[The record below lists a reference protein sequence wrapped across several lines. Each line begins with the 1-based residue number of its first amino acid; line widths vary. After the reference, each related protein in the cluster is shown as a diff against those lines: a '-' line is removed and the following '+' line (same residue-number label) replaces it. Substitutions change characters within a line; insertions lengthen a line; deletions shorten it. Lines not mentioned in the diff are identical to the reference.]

1 MSAEKEVVNFWL
13 NRRGFFTISNLK
25 IKNKDIGILAL
36 KYDEGDLKNITH
48 VEICCSITGF
58 IDQGH
63 IFEKIIFEKFNDK
76 NVKDAI
82 AKYIKDDNIKV
93 ENFFV
98 INSLPKDNQG
108 LASKFE
114 KNGIA
119 LIEFEDV
126 LADVLKELDTSYF
139 KNDTIRTLQLVK
151 FLLMTNPKKFIDV
164 LYKNLSP
171 AKRREFLAEILN
183 NDEIIK
189 EFKKTNE
196 ERLAIILKQAMI
208 KPEKL
213 AQMLENGVLNNKT
226 RKPFI
231 NSLMEQEK
239 SGKIYKQ
246 VKQNKKEMPLI
257 KFFE

>member
-25 IKNKDIGILAL
+25 VRNKDIGILAL
-36 KYDEGDLKNITH
+36 KYNEGVLKNIVH

-58 IDQGH
+58 IDQSH

-82 AKYIKDDNIKV
+82 GKYVRDDNIKV

-98 INSLPKDNQG
+98 INSLPKDNKD

-114 KNGIA
+114 KNDIS

-151 FLLMTNPKKFIDV
+151 FLLLTNPKKFIDV

-171 AKRREFLAEILN
+171 AKRREFLAELLSS
-183 NDEIIK
+183 DDIIK
-189 EFKKTNE
+189 EFRKTNE
-196 ERLAIILKQAMI
+196 ERLALILKQAMI
-208 KPEKL
+208 KPENL
-213 AQMLENGVLNNKT
+213 AKMLENGVLNKRT

-239 SGKIYKQ
+239 SGKIYRHA
-246 VKQNKKEMPLI
+246 KQNKKEMPLI